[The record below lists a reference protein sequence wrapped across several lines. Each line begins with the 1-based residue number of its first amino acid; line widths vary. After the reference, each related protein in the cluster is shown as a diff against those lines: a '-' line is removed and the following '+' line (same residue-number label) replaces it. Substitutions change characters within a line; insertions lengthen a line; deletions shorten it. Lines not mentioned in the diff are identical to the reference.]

1 MSFLFGVIAASYDT
15 SVPPTPPP
23 PPPPPTCTPTCGSYS
38 YTTSD
43 GPYSNP
49 AWSACVDGTQTR
61 TNSFVRT
68 TTGTA
73 TCTASDCSTYTRTT
87 ITPETIYVEQ
97 SQSCTATYYCSRTTY
112 SGTSNFTS
120 PSDVSGSVEC
130 VSNTVCSLS
139 AYPGYSLIIC

>member
-15 SVPPTPPP
+15 STPPPPPP
-23 PPPPPTCTPTCGSYS
+23 PPPPPTCTPACGPYS

-49 AWSACVDGTQTR
+49 AWSSCVDGTQTR

-73 TCTASDCSTYTRTT
+73 TCTASDCSTFTT
-87 ITPETIYVEQ
+87 SNTTTETIYVPQ
-97 SQSCTATYYCSRTTY
+97 SRDCSTTWYCTTQSGGRYTSSTDVTEPCVVTCST
-112 SGTSNFTS
+112 SG
-120 PSDVSGSVEC
+120 
-130 VSNTVCSLS
+130 
-139 AYPGYSLIIC
+139 YPNLLIC